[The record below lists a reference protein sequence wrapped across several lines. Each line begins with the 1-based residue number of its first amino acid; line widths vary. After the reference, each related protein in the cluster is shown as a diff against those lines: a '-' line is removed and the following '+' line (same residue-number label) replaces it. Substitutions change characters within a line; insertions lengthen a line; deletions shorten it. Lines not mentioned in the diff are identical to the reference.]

1 MKKILL
7 LLIILT
13 ISACSNLEKNT
24 NNNKEKEKKA
34 IMAYYNSWKGTPYK
48 LGGTGRRGIDCSAF
62 VQNLYREVY
71 GINLPRT
78 TKRQVEEGKK
88 VRRSSLEV
96 GDLVFFKTGFN
107 LRHVGIYVGDN
118 EFIHASTSNGVIKS
132 KITHYWDEKY
142 WQSRRMK

>member
-7 LLIILT
+7 LLILLLV
-13 ISACSNLEKNT
+13 SACSNLEKGT
-24 NNNKEKEKKA
+24 NYSKGRERQA

-62 VQNLYREVY
+62 VQNLYKEVY

-78 TKRQVEEGKK
+78 TKLQVKEGKK
-88 VRRSSLEV
+88 IKRSSLEI

-107 LRHVGIYVGDN
+107 TRHVGVYVGNN
-118 EFIHASTSNGVIKS
+118 EFVHASTSKGVIKS
-132 KITHYWDEKY
+132 QIVYYWDDKY